1 MSPIEK
7 IVIPMRIS
15 TSVNHEEVCFIVYCK
30 YGVRRIFLVRG
41 PSISEEVYPIERKTQ
56 VSGEKTVVPVKN
68 PPEAL
73 GANIVYPRKSS
84 QAESR

>member
-1 MSPIEK
+1 MEK

-15 TSVNHEEVCFIVYCK
+15 TSVNHEDFCFINYRK
-30 YGVRRIFLVRG
+30 YGVRRIRLVRG
-41 PSISEEVYPIERKTQ
+41 LSTSEPVYPRERETQ

-84 QAESR
+84 QTGSR